1 MIHCRRL
8 VVIPVLLLFG
18 CVNQQSDTSLVPDSP
33 FGVSPASPTRT
44 RAAYAPAP
52 VETAARVDTLG
63 RKILAANKQAG
74 VKPLF
79 RTIGV
84 PQAEVFHY
92 GTAEINIT
100 EGLVKQCQNDGQLAA
115 ILCTELGKMV
125 AEREALAG
133 PQVRQPDR
141 EPPLEVRIGN
151 DNAGAFGPAD
161 QTHLAELAKYE
172 KRRTRNDAVPLPLP
186 DPQML
191 ARTYLTQ
198 SGFAEKDLEDVAPL
212 LRAAGAT
219 SNLEKQLSPNPTVR
233 PWIH

>member
-1 MIHCRRL
+1 MIHCRRF
-8 VVIPVLLLFG
+8 VAISVLFMLG
-18 CVNQQSDTSLVPDSP
+18 CLNQQSDTSLVPDSP

-52 VETAARVDTLG
+52 LETAARVDTLG

-92 GTAEINIT
+92 GTAEIDIT

-172 KRRTRNDAVPLPLP
+172 KRHSRNDAAPLPLP

-191 ARTYLTQ
+191 ARSYLTQ
-198 SGFAEKDLEDVAPL
+198 SGFAEKDLDEAAPL
-212 LRAAGAT
+212 MRAAGAN
-219 SNLEKQLSPNPTVR
+219 SNLEKQLSPNPAVR

>member
-1 MIHCRRL
+1 MIHRSWL
-8 VVIPVLLLFG
+8 LAGPVLLAAG
-18 CVNQQSDTSLVPDSP
+18 CLNQQSETSLVPDNP
-33 FGVSPASPTRT
+33 FGYTPPAPTQT

-52 VETAARVDTLG
+52 LETAARVDTLG
-63 RKILAANKQAG
+63 RKILAANKETG

-100 EGLVKQCQNDGQLAA
+100 EGLVKQCQTEGQLAA

-133 PQVRQPDR
+133 PEARQPDPL
-141 EPPLEVRIGN
+141 PPPEVRIGT
-151 DNAGAFGPAD
+151 DNAGSLGTPD
-161 QTHLAELAKYE
+161 QTRLAELAKFE
-172 KRRTRNDAVPLPLP
+172 KRPRHSTLPLTLP
-186 DPQML
+186 DPQAL

-198 SGFAEKDLEDVAPL
+198 SGYTEKDLDDAGPL
-212 LRAAGAT
+212 LRSAAAN
-219 SNLEKQLSPNPTVR
+219 SSLEKQLTPNSPVR